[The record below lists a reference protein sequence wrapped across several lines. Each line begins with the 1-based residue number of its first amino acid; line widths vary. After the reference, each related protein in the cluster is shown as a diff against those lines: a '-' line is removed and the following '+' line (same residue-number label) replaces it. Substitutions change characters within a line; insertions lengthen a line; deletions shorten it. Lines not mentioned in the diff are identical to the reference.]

1 MNNKTIQ
8 LKCPITIA
16 GKVIS
21 ELVVQEPK
29 AKHLRGLKI
38 GFDGIEMEMVLELA
52 GTLTGQ
58 LPAVID
64 ELSIEDMAEL
74 GRTVIDFLPSGLI
87 PAGKQAS
94 AT

>member
-1 MNNKTIQ
+1 MSSKTVQ
-8 LKCPITIA
+8 LKHPVTIA
-16 GKVIS
+16 GKVIM

-38 GFDGIEMEMVLELA
+38 GFDGIDMEMILDLA

-64 ELSIEDMAEL
+64 ELSIEDIAEL
-74 GRTVIDFLPSGLI
+74 GRVVMDFLPCGLI
-87 PAGKQAS
+87 PAGKQVS